1 MTTSTAVLVIGG
13 GAIGLA
19 VARAA
24 ARAGM
29 SVRLLERGAVG
40 GEASG
45 ASAGMLAAQLESHA
59 PATLQALSLRS
70 RDLYPG
76 FVQEIEAESG
86 VAIDLQKAG
95 AILVA
100 CDASSAA
107 EIEATHRVQRRGG
120 LPGELLD
127 GRGLRQRE
135 AAITERAVRGLH
147 LPLEWSLDP
156 PRLIRA
162 LRIAAERAGV
172 ELLERREVRRID
184 VESGRIAGVTTAD
197 GDRFA
202 TAQVVV
208 AAGAWSGLLDGVA
221 APPLEPVRG
230 QIVCF
235 DAPGLLR
242 HVVADGAVYLV
253 PRGDGRILAGSTME
267 RVGFDRR
274 VTASG
279 LAGLASAAIE
289 LVPPLGSA
297 AFRTAWA
304 GLRPGAPDGLPLI
317 GAGEIEGL
325 FYACGHLRHGIVLT
339 PITAQIV
346 ERLLRGAEP
355 GVALEPYSPRR
366 FDGAGPP
373 AP

>member
-1 MTTSTAVLVIGG
+1 MTRATEVLVIGG
-13 GAIGLA
+13 GAIGIA

-45 ASAGMLAAQLESHA
+45 ASAGMLAAQLETHA
-59 PATLQALSLRS
+59 PAALQTLALRS

-76 FVQEIEAESG
+76 FVREVEAESG
-86 VAIDLQKAG
+86 VEVDLQEAG
-95 AILVA
+95 ALLVA
-100 CDASSAA
+100 RDAASAA
-107 EIEATHRVQRRGG
+107 VLEETHRVQRQAG

-127 GRGLRQRE
+127 GRGLRLRE
-135 AAITERAVRGLH
+135 PAITDRAVRGVH

-156 PRLIRA
+156 PQMVRA

-184 VESGRIAGVTTAD
+184 VEGGRVAGVTTAE
-197 GDRFA
+197 GIRFA
-202 TAQVVV
+202 AGQVVV
-208 AAGAWSGLLDGVA
+208 AAGAWSGLLEGVI

-235 DAPGLLR
+235 EAPGRLR
-242 HVVADGAVYLV
+242 HVVADEAVYLV
-253 PRGDGRILAGSTME
+253 PRGDGRLLAGSTME

-274 VTASG
+274 VTASA
-279 LAGLASAAIE
+279 LAGLAAAAID
-289 LVPPLGSA
+289 LVPALGEA
-297 AFRTAWA
+297 TFRTAWA
-304 GLRPGAPDGLPLI
+304 GLRPGTPDGLPLI
-317 GAGEIEGL
+317 GAGGIEGL

-339 PITAQIV
+339 PITAQTV
-346 ERLLRGAEP
+346 ERLLRGADP
-355 GVALEPYSPRR
+355 GVALEAFSPQR
-366 FDGAGPP
+366 FSGPG
-373 AP
+373 